1 MKNLIISFCL
11 IFLILI
17 TAIIKTSSKKI
28 EEEIFI
34 LNENLFLL
42 KEKYNLVFF
51 ENTYLSE
58 PSRLLKIMKI
68 DKNEDY
74 VHLENKNFKIL
85 LKQDVGLIQKDII
98 KND

>member
-1 MKNLIISFCL
+1 MKNLIISICL

-85 LKQDVGLIQKDII
+85 LKQDIELYQKSII

>member
-1 MKNLIISFCL
+1 MKNFIIAICL
-11 IFLILI
+11 IFLITVI
-17 TAIIKTSSKKI
+17 AIIKTSSKKI

-42 KEKYNLVFF
+42 KDKYSLVFF
-51 ENTYLSE
+51 EYTYLSE
-58 PSRLLKIMKI
+58 PSRLIKIMKD

-74 VHLENKNFKIL
+74 VHLKNKNLKIL
-85 LKQDVGLIQKDII
+85 LEQNVELFNKGLI

>member
-1 MKNLIISFCL
+1 MKNLIIGFCL

-58 PSRLLKIMKI
+58 PSRLLKIMKV